1 MHQPLSLKAIVIGLG
16 FSIALAACSGGDSQ
30 TEVNAQSES
39 DAIQQP
45 EATSS
50 FKEGD
55 SEPHGKLSAVT
66 LFEIGLRHMRENHPE
81 AAIEHFDRALALEP
95 SNARVHDARSSALFA
110 LGEMTKALAASE
122 IAVELLEEDPGLHV
136 NRGLIYIEFG
146 RRKEALE
153 DYARALELSP
163 NYAPAFYNRG
173 VLHFNLAENEKALQD
188 FSSAIN
194 AQPELANPY
203 FNRAMVQETLG
214 NLDGAKADMLL
225 FLERTASAD
234 NQDLA
239 HTLLK
244 RWSEGTVSEGA
255 ASESAPAHEAPTEEK

>member
-1 MHQPLSLKAIVIGLG
+1 MHQPLSLKAIAIGFG
-16 FSIALAACSGGDSQ
+16 FSIALTACSGGDPQ
-30 TEVNAQSES
+30 TEIQAQSES
-39 DAIQQP
+39 DAITQP
-45 EATSS
+45 KATSS

-55 SEPHGKLSAVT
+55 SEPHGQLSAVT
-66 LFEIGLRHMRENHPE
+66 LFEIGLRHMRESHPE

-95 SNARVHDARSSALFA
+95 SNARVHDARSSALYA
-110 LGEMTKALAASE
+110 LGELSRALAASE

-173 VLHFNLAENEKALQD
+173 VMYFNLAENEKALQD
-188 FSSAIN
+188 FTSAIA

-214 NLDGAKADMLL
+214 NLEAAKADMLL
-225 FLERTASAD
+225 FLERTSSQD

-244 RWSEGTVSEGA
+244 RWSENPVGDK
-255 ASESAPAHEAPTEEK
+255 APTEEK

>member
-1 MHQPLSLKAIVIGLG
+1 MHQPLSLKAIAIGLG
-16 FSIALAACSGGDSQ
+16 FSIALTACSGGDSR
-30 TEVNAQSES
+30 TEVKTQSTT
-39 DAIQQP
+39 DALTQP
-45 EATSS
+45 QATTS

-110 LGEMTKALAASE
+110 NGELSKALAASE

-136 NRGLIYIEFG
+136 NRGLIYVEFG

-153 DYARALELSP
+153 DYARALELFP

-173 VLHFNLAENEKALQD
+173 VLYFNLAENEKALLD
-188 FSSAIN
+188 FTSAIN
-194 AQPELANPY
+194 AQPELSNPY

-214 NLDGAKADMLL
+214 DLEAAKADMLL
-225 FLERTASAD
+225 FLERTSSAD

-244 RWSEGTVSEGA
+244 RWADAPAGA
-255 ASESAPAHEAPTEEK
+255 ESAGEEQK